1 MSVLLFTEGEFS
13 NRNTRFSRFQRMFK
27 IVFKYIPFD
36 TKWNVQRFVQNP
48 LANPSS
54 FYGRQTPRS
63 QTVRPKWRFSR
74 DIYKSVPM
82 KFVFSKLANFHS
94 PTLAAGTVGISNGN
108 SSTQPRCGLQRA
120 DLAVARFSAAELK
133 LPKVTLRNWRWPVSF
148 CIYWWKKTGLAREN
162 LWCLW
167 KWKAK
172 SEITKV
178 PGSNVLLV
186 PWKTPASF
194 TIQEQLVLEKPQV
207 AHRVVVCQH
216 KSIKCS
222 SPAQVKKLRHSKG
235 SVSHTV
241 WPKFMCE
248 KPELFHEIKYWASRQ
263 KWNLQTRKQQT
274 QTLELYHLLA
284 SNSEIGIC
292 VAPSIEISL
301 DSNT

>member
-27 IVFKYIPFD
+27 IVFKYSHKMKCSKIRSKPFRKPFKLLR
-36 TKWNVQRFVQNP
+36 TSKH
-48 LANPSS
+48 
-54 FYGRQTPRS
+54 PRS

-94 PTLAAGTVGISNGN
+94 WTLAAAGRNFQWQLFD
-108 SSTQPRCGLQRA
+108 STPLWTAEGEPGG
-120 DLAVARFSAAELK
+120 ARFSAAELK

-263 KWNLQTRKQQT
+263 KWNLQTRK
-274 QTLELYHLLA
+274 
-284 SNSEIGIC
+284 
-292 VAPSIEISL
+292 
-301 DSNT
+301 

>member
-1 MSVLLFTEGEFS
+1 
-13 NRNTRFSRFQRMFK
+13 MFK
-27 IVFKYIPFD
+27 DSFKTLSQTLQASTD
-36 TKWNVQRFVQNP
+36 VKRLVHKRFVQNGDSAGIFINPCPEICILKAGKFP
-48 LANPSS
+48 LLNLSS
-54 FYGRQTPRS
+54 CGGSNFQWQLFDSTPLW
-63 QTVRPKWRFSR
+63 TAEGEPGGV
-74 DIYKSVPM
+74 
-82 KFVFSKLANFHS
+82 
-94 PTLAAGTVGISNGN
+94 
-108 SSTQPRCGLQRA
+108 
-120 DLAVARFSAAELK
+120 RFSAAELK

-172 SEITKV
+172 SEI

-222 SPAQVKKLRHSKG
+222 SPAQVKKLRHRKG

-263 KWNLQTRKQQT
+263 KWNLQTRK
-274 QTLELYHLLA
+274 
-284 SNSEIGIC
+284 
-292 VAPSIEISL
+292 
-301 DSNT
+301 